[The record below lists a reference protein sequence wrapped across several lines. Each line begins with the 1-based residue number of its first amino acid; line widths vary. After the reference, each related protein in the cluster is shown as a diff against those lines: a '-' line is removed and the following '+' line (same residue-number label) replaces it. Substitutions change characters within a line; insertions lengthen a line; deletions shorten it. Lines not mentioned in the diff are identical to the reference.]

1 MSIPDHIKGGFPLF
15 AETTRLLA
23 VNIPRQFS
31 FVKAD
36 FLSWQKPL
44 AS

>member
-1 MSIPDHIKGGFPLF
+1 MIFEWVLSYKVLKVVSNYEMF
-15 AETTRLLA
+15 
-23 VNIPRQFS
+23 
-31 FVKAD
+31 KAD